1 LSVLRFLTSRQWVVR
16 IIGGL
21 VLATAFVLLGLWQL
35 DRNEQRQERNAA
47 IQAGLN
53 RPPAPMG
60 DVLSVGEPVAA
71 GEQWRT
77 VHASG
82 RYDGGGQLALRLRP
96 QGGQAGIHVLTPLVT
111 GSGAVVL
118 VDRGFLAASGA
129 DVPELPAPPSGEV
142 EVVGRVRS
150 GEDGGERTGDPST
163 GMIRYVDLDVLAPVM
178 TGPLY
183 GGWLELAEQ
192 DPPPDDS
199 LALVPPPELES
210 GPHLSYAIQ
219 WFAFA
224 VIGIGGFILLIRAEA
239 KARRQDAAPPADDGP
254 VGATAAGRRG

>member
-1 LSVLRFLTSRQWVVR
+1 MSVLRFLTSRQWVVR
-16 IIGGL
+16 IVGGL

-47 IQAGLN
+47 IQAGLDQ
-53 RPPAPMG
+53 PPAPIG

-71 GEQWRT
+71 GEEWRT
-77 VHASG
+77 VQVVG
-82 RYDGGGQLALRLRP
+82 RYDGDGQLALRLRP
-96 QGGQAGIHVLTPLVT
+96 QGGQAGIHVLTPLMT
-111 GSGAVVL
+111 GSGAIVL
-118 VDRGFLAASGA
+118 VDRGFLATSGA

-163 GMIRYVDLDVLAPVM
+163 GMIRYVDLDVLAPAM

-183 GGWLELAEQ
+183 GGWLELADQ
-192 DPPPDDS
+192 DPPADGS

-239 KARRQDAAPPADDGP
+239 KVRRQDAESPDDDHS
-254 VGATAAGRRG
+254 VGATPATPHT

>member
-1 LSVLRFLTSRQWVVR
+1 MSVLRFLTSRQWVVR
-16 IIGGL
+16 IVGGL

-47 IQAGLN
+47 IQAGLD
-53 RPPAPMG
+53 RPPAPIE
-60 DVLSVGEPVAA
+60 DVLYVGEQVAA
-71 GEQWRT
+71 GEEWRT
-77 VHASG
+77 VQITG
-82 RYDGGGQLALRLRP
+82 RYDGDGQLALRLRP

-111 GSGAVVL
+111 GSGAIVL
-118 VDRGFLAASGA
+118 VDRGFLATSGA

-163 GMIRYVDLDVLAPVM
+163 GMIRYVDLDVLAPAM

-183 GGWLELAEQ
+183 GGWLELVDQ
-192 DPPPDDS
+192 DPPADGS

-239 KARRQDAAPPADDGP
+239 KVRRQDAESPGNDHS
-254 VGATAAGRRG
+254 VGATPATPHT

>member
-16 IIGGL
+16 IVGGL

-47 IQAGLN
+47 IQAGLD
-53 RPPAPMG
+53 RPPAPIE
-60 DVLSVGEPVAA
+60 DVLSVGEPVVA
-71 GEQWRT
+71 GDEWRT
-77 VHASG
+77 VQVSG
-82 RYDGGGQLALRLRP
+82 RYDGAGQLALRLRP
-96 QGGQAGIHVLTPLVT
+96 QGGQAGIHVLTPFVT

-118 VDRGFLAASGA
+118 VDRGFLATSGA

-150 GEDGGERTGDPST
+150 GEEGGGRTGDPST
-163 GMIRYVDLDVLAPVM
+163 GMIRYVDLDVLAPAM

-183 GGWLELAEQ
+183 GGWLELVDQ
-192 DPPPDDS
+192 DPPADGS

-224 VIGIGGFILLIRAEA
+224 VIGVGGFVLLVRAEA
-239 KARRQDAAPPADDGP
+239 RVRNEDAESSGDDHP
-254 VGATAAGRRG
+254 VGATPANPRT